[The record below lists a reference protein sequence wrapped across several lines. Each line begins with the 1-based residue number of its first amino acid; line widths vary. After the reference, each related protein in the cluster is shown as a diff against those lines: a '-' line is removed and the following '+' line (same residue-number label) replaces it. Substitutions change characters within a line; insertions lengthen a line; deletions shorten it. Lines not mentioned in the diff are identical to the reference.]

1 MDFARQLVKT
11 KLVPLGFD
19 EDELNSLLYVKIKAK
34 NITIKKELY
43 VYLSNYILK
52 HSNDLVLK
60 FKESYR
66 EFYYK
71 IKSQKEGLLFPPRE
85 DQFYFFLFYE
95 YLKEKTID
103 INMVKYHFNQ
113 AVKKQNSLLGFL
125 KRKYSKNVSELLS
138 ILNCLS
144 DDEKTKVRSY
154 YDAKKTLE
162 IEKKVSYGF
171 KLLIL
176 SKLLQDST
184 LNLSSIL
191 ASPNLETQYLN
202 YFKNYFFHTEYPF
215 STLKTAYQQEN
226 HLETKKVLSYFFEDA
241 FFDGEYEVSFVQ
253 QLISKWISQIPIFKN
268 RIEGTNNIKS
278 LYSKFP
284 TYPKELIDE
293 IVQYFKIYYPRY
305 YHILVLRH
313 GESFLE
319 WNSLHEEDTSLYNS
333 AIAKIQ
339 NTLLKYERGLTI
351 KEIFEP
357 KKIVSSKSSKDKK
370 KPVNQPKN
378 LDDYGDKKTIEKLLI
393 YFKKKYPKY
402 YDVIL
407 FRFGENLDE
416 FHSISKIQE
425 NAYKRAMKKL
435 QILIA
440 KRSLL
445 QLAKQTIKTHPDW
458 LGIIRDIKKG
468 MNTQKIKE
476 KYHMT
481 IEDVF
486 QFYQNTFSLYNV
498 ESFTRIMKEFFLY
511 GYEERLLNDST
522 YWLVLQTVLND
533 TLRNRARRF
542 ANDLEQDG
550 KKIENLELFLKR
562 K

>member
-1 MDFARQLVKT
+1 M
-11 KLVPLGFD
+11 
-19 EDELNSLLYVKIKAK
+19 
-34 NITIKKELY
+34 
-43 VYLSNYILK
+43 
-52 HSNDLVLK
+52 
-60 FKESYR
+60 
-66 EFYYK
+66 
-71 IKSQKEGLLFPPRE
+71 
-85 DQFYFFLFYE
+85 
-95 YLKEKTID
+95 
-103 INMVKYHFNQ
+103 
-113 AVKKQNSLLGFL
+113 
-125 KRKYSKNVSELLS
+125 
-138 ILNCLS
+138 
-144 DDEKTKVRSY
+144 
-154 YDAKKTLE
+154 
-162 IEKKVSYGF
+162 
-171 KLLIL
+171 
-176 SKLLQDST
+176 
-184 LNLSSIL
+184 
-191 ASPNLETQYLN
+191 
-202 YFKNYFFHTEYPF
+202 
-215 STLKTAYQQEN
+215 
-226 HLETKKVLSYFFEDA
+226 
-241 FFDGEYEVSFVQ
+241 
-253 QLISKWISQIPIFKN
+253 
-268 RIEGTNNIKS
+268 
-278 LYSKFP
+278 
-284 TYPKELIDE
+284 
-293 IVQYFKIYYPRY
+293 
-305 YHILVLRH
+305 
-313 GESFLE
+313 
-319 WNSLHEEDTSLYNS
+319 
-333 AIAKIQ
+333 
-339 NTLLKYERGLTI
+339 
-351 KEIFEP
+351 
-357 KKIVSSKSSKDKK
+357 
-370 KPVNQPKN
+370 
-378 LDDYGDKKTIEKLLI
+378 
-393 YFKKKYPKY
+393 
-402 YDVIL
+402 IL